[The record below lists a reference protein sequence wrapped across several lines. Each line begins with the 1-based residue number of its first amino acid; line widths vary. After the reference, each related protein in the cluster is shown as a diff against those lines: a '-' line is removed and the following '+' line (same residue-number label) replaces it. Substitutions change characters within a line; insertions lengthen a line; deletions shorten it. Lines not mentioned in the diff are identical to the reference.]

1 MAQTFEA
8 TFLKDS
14 VALRLVEKPLIG
26 ASKTIP
32 VREWSKRV
40 GKNLSKAATA
50 ALDAEANGEA
60 EAEKD
65 ELRLFNTAA
74 VTLPGAIAAALGM
87 PPQAS
92 VRLVMRLNGAIG
104 QPDASCAAFWQ
115 NASDTRPIYP
125 ERNGILLRWGKQ
137 SGRLDER
144 LYAVIEA
151 VDRFNA
157 SEGQDIESRAPH
169 WSALKSALGKISPE
183 LAEADEYTR
192 RLEIMQAGAFGLDV
206 NADPN
211 RLDFQ
216 PILMRKEVAAT
227 LEDNTAAREF
237 DSFED
242 QPAALSFSTDGNVNA
257 DEANLLLPEDQRA
270 FLRAFGEAGQ
280 TRAAYQLR
288 RSTYVLIDPDVR
300 KSLDVVKRM
309 RGASETE
316 KRDFVR
322 NPRTLIADALG
333 KEGGDPGVAALF
345 VQTTQYSER
354 VTGLGI
360 WEKPKLPWLSRFKTI
375 WVPESFPVE
384 VEGKTFTTNVP
395 ELVQFELSIEAAE
408 KDGKTEIEFQGQK
421 ISVAQARQVIVKAD
435 DEIGKLVQQ
444 LGGMKPQPQSEQ
456 ASDRLVPQVKSNL
469 EGIDFVR
476 GITPR
481 RSLIPALMPSDR
493 VKTEPLAHQIEGYS
507 WLVEAWKAGWPGV
520 LLADDMGLGK
530 TFQALAF
537 LSWLRSN
544 REEAGTRGMKWPSSG
559 PVLIVAPTA
568 LLENWIGE
576 AGKHLHDGALG
587 DVAELFGNGLKR
599 FRVSDEDRWPPGQR
613 LDVERLKTCD
623 WILTTYETLA
633 DNQQSFYRIPYSVV
647 LFDEMQKIKD
657 PSTINTSAAKAMNA
671 DFVIGLTGTPVEN
684 RIEDLWCIM
693 DRVFDGYL
701 GDLKSFSATYREP
714 SEQLYIDLQNK
725 LTKSSAKAPP
735 IMLRRMKEDIL
746 TGLPKKNIVPYR
758 REMPAEQAKVYAD
771 IIRKALSSDE
781 ERKGRGRQLAII
793 QQMRSVSLFPGDVH
807 QGDFGSE
814 RGIKQWVSRSARL
827 HQTMDILNEIARR
840 DEKALVFIEHREM
853 QRRVAEAAYVLFDLD
868 HIPTIINGET
878 PGQKR
883 VGLVKTFEARRRRFD
898 LMVLSPKAA
907 GVGLTITEANHVIH
921 LSRWWNPAVEDQCND
936 RVYRLGQQREVQ
948 VHVPLAVHPTFLDQS
963 FDVSLDKMLDRK
975 RHLSRKLLMPPE
987 TADDTS
993 ELFSQTVIN

>member
-8 TFLKDS
+8 TFNKNS
-14 VALRLVEKPLIG
+14 VALRLIEKPLIG
-26 ASKTIP
+26 ASKAIP
-32 VREWSKRV
+32 VREWSKRSSGDL
-40 GKNLSKAATA
+40 GKAVTA

-60 EAEKD
+60 EVDGDA
-65 ELRLFNTAA
+65 LRLFNTAA
-74 VTLPGAIAAALGM
+74 VALPGAIASALGM

-104 QPDASCAAFWQ
+104 QPDASCAASWQ

-151 VDRFNA
+151 VDHFNA

-211 RLDFQ
+211 RLDFL
-216 PILMRKEVAAT
+216 PILMRKEVATT
-227 LEDNTAAREF
+227 LDDNTTAREF
-237 DSFED
+237 DGFED
-242 QPAALSFSTDGNVNA
+242 QRAAPSFSTDGLIDA
-257 DEANLLLPEDQRA
+257 DEANLLLPEDQRS
-270 FLRAFGEAGQ
+270 FLRAFNDAGQ

-316 KRDFVR
+316 KHNFIR
-322 NPRTLIADALG
+322 NPRTLIAEALG
-333 KEGGDPGVAALF
+333 KEPGDPGVAALF

-360 WEKPKLPWLSRFKTI
+360 WAKPKLPWLSRFKTI
-375 WVPESFPVE
+375 WLPENFPVE
-384 VEGKTFTTNVP
+384 VDGKTFTTSVP
-395 ELVQFELSIEAAE
+395 ELVELELKIETAE
-408 KDGKTEIEFQGQK
+408 KDDKTEIEFQGQI
-421 ISVAQARQVIVKAD
+421 ISVTQARQVIGKAD
-435 DEIGKLVQQ
+435 EEIGKLVQQ
-444 LGGMKPQPQSEQ
+444 SGGVKPQPQSELV
-456 ASDRLVPQVKSNL
+456 SDRLVPQVKSNL

-481 RSLIPALMPSDR
+481 RALIPDLMPSDR
-493 VKTEPLAHQIEGYS
+493 VKTEPLAHQFEGYN

-544 REEAGTRGMKWPSSG
+544 REEARKRGTKWPSSG

-714 SEQLYIDLQNK
+714 SEQLYIDLQKK
-725 LTKSSAKAPP
+725 LTTSSTKAPA

-746 TGLPKKNIVPYR
+746 TGLPKKIIVPYR
-758 REMPAEQAKVYAD
+758 REMPGEQAKIYAD
-771 IIRKALSSDE
+771 VIRRALSSEE
-781 ERKGRGRQLAII
+781 ERKGPGSQLAII
-793 QQMRSVSLFPGDVH
+793 QQMRSVSLFPGDVR
-807 QGDFGSE
+807 QGDFGSKG
-814 RGIKQWVSRSARL
+814 GIKQWVDRSARL
-827 HQTMDILNEIARR
+827 HQTMEILNEIARR
-840 DEKALVFIEHREM
+840 DEKALVFIEHRDM
-853 QRRVAEAAYVLFDLD
+853 QKRFAEAAYALFDLD

-878 PGQKR
+878 PGHKR
-883 VGLVKTFEARRRRFD
+883 VALVKAFEARRRGFD

-936 RVYRLGQQREVQ
+936 RVYRLGQEREVQ
-948 VHVPLAVHPTFLDQS
+948 IHLPLAVHPVYQQKS
-963 FDVSLDKMLDRK
+963 FDVNLDQMLERK
-975 RHLSRKLLMPPE
+975 RHLSRRLLMPPE
-987 TADDTS
+987 SRNDAA
-993 ELFSQTVIN
+993 ELFNQTVVQ

>member
-1 MAQTFEA
+1 MAQAFES
-8 TFLKDS
+8 TFLQDG
-14 VALRLVEKPLIG
+14 VTVRLIDKPLIG
-26 ASKTIP
+26 ASRTIP

-40 GKNLSKAATA
+40 NKVLSKAATA

-60 EAEKD
+60 EVEGDTLK
-65 ELRLFNTAA
+65 LFNTAA
-74 VTLPGAIAAALGM
+74 VALPGAIAAALGM

-92 VRLVMRLNGAIG
+92 VRLVMRLNGTIG
-104 QPDASCAAFWQ
+104 QPDASCAASWQ
-115 NASDTRPIYP
+115 NAGDTRPIYP

-137 SGRLDER
+137 SGRVDER

-169 WSALKSALGKISPE
+169 WSALKSTLGKISPE

-192 RLEIMQAGAFGLDV
+192 RLDIMQAGAFGLDV

-216 PILMRKEVAAT
+216 PILMRKEVATT
-227 LEDNTAAREF
+227 LEDNTAATEF
-237 DSFED
+237 EGVED
-242 QPAALSFSTDGNVNA
+242 QPASPRFSTDGNIDA
-257 DEANLLLPEDQRA
+257 EETNLLLPEDQRA
-270 FLRAFGEAGQ
+270 FLRAFREAGQ

-316 KRDFVR
+316 KRDFIR
-322 NPRTLIADALG
+322 NPRTMIAEALG

-375 WVPESFPVE
+375 WLPENFPVE
-384 VEGKTFTTNVP
+384 VDGKAFTTSVP
-395 ELVQFELSIEAAE
+395 ELLELEFNIETAE
-408 KDGKTEIEFQGQK
+408 KNGKTEIEFQGQT
-421 ISVAQARQVIVKAD
+421 ISVAQARQVIARAD
-435 DEIGKLVQQ
+435 EEIGKLVEQS
-444 LGGMKPQPQSEQ
+444 GGPKPQPQSEQ
-456 ASDRLVPQVKSNL
+456 GSDRLVPQVKTNL
-469 EGIDFVR
+469 EGVDFVR
-476 GITPR
+476 GMTPR
-481 RSLIPALMPSDR
+481 HAMIPDLMPSDR
-493 VKTEPLAHQIEGYS
+493 VKTEPLTHQIEGYT
-507 WLVEAWKAGWPGV
+507 WLANAWKAGWPGV

-537 LSWLRSN
+537 LSWLRGN
-544 REEAGTRGMKWPSSG
+544 REEAAKRGKKWPSSG
-559 PVLIVAPTA
+559 PILIVAPTA
-568 LLENWIGE
+568 LLENWIAE

-613 LDVERLKTCD
+613 LDTERLKSCD

-746 TGLPKKNIVPYR
+746 TGLPTKSIVPYR
-758 REMPAEQAKVYAD
+758 REMPTEQAKLYAD

-781 ERKGRGRQLAII
+781 ERTGRGRQLAII

-807 QGDFGSE
+807 QGDFESE

-827 HQTMDILNEIARR
+827 HQTMEILNEIAKQ
-840 DEKALVFIEHREM
+840 DEKALVFIEHRDM
-853 QRRVAEAAYVLFDLD
+853 QRRFAEAAHALFGLD

-883 VGLVKTFEARRRRFD
+883 VGLVKAFEARRRKFD

-936 RVYRLGQQREVQ
+936 RVYRLGQVRDVQ
-948 VHVPLAVHPTFLDQS
+948 IHVPLAVHPVFQEKS
-963 FDVSLDKMLDRK
+963 FDVSLDQMLERK
-975 RHLSRKLLMPPE
+975 RHLSRRLLMPPE
-987 TADDTS
+987 SLNDAS
-993 ELFSQTVIN
+993 ELFSQTIFQ